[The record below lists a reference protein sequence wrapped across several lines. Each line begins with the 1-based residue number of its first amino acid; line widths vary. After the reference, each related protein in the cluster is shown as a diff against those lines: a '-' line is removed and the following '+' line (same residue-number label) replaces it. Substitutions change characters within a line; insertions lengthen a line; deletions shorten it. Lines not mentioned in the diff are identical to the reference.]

1 VKFASTLLILTLLA
15 PYPAVSRQHAANRAP
30 RTAAPRPVPRQEGPA
45 RPAPSLQ
52 AYKRDPGPYQVETS
66 LFDWTDASRGRLV
79 PVKIYS
85 PQGAGPFPVIVF
97 SHGLGGSRDGYEY
110 LGRHWASHGYVSVH
124 VQHPGSDSSVWQGT
138 LHPLKSMRAAASDP
152 ANSIA
157 RPLDVRFTIDRLE
170 TLNREASPYKGRL
183 DMADLGVAGHSF
195 GAYTALAVAGQ
206 TFARGNREMSLA
218 DPRVKAA
225 LAMSAPAPARKWQAE
240 RTYSRI
246 KIPVF
251 HMTGTRDDS
260 PIGDTRA
267 AERRIPFDRIAGPDQ
282 YLLVLNG
289 GDHMVFS
296 GSPRPALA
304 SDKDP
309 VFLDL
314 ILMGSTAFWDVYLRG
329 DAAARTWLA
338 NGGFQKALGSDGK
351 LEKKLK

>member
-1 VKFASTLLILTLLA
+1 MKLVSALLTLTLLA
-15 PYPAVSRQHAANRAP
+15 PYPAVSRQHAANRP
-30 RTAAPRPVPRQEGPA
+30 PAAASRPAPRQEGPA
-45 RPAPSLQ
+45 RPAP
-52 AYKRDPGPYQVETS
+52 AAPGYKRAPGAHQVETS
-66 LFDWTDASRGRLV
+66 LFEWTDTARGRTV

-110 LGRHWASHGYVSVH
+110 LGRHWASHGYVVVH

-138 LHPLKSMRAAASDP
+138 LHPLKSMRAASSDP

-170 TLNREASPYKGRL
+170 ALNREASPYKGRL
-183 DMADLGVAGHSF
+183 DLEDLGVAGHSF

-206 TFARGNREMSLA
+206 MFVRGNREMSLA
-218 DPRVKAA
+218 DPRVKAV
-225 LAMSAPAPARKWQAE
+225 LAMSAPAPARKWQADKS
-240 RTYSRI
+240 YSRI
-246 KIPVF
+246 KVPVL

-267 AERRIPFDRIAGPDQ
+267 SERRIPFDRISAVDQ

-296 GSPRPALA
+296 GARRPTAS

-314 ILMGSTAFWDVYLRG
+314 ILMSSTAFWDVYLRG
-329 DAAARTWLA
+329 DTAARAWLA
-338 NGGFQKALGSDGK
+338 NGGFEKALGAEGK

>member
-1 VKFASTLLILTLLA
+1 MKSTASLALLLLALLA
-15 PYPAVSRQHAANRAP
+15 PLPAVSRQPAANR
-30 RTAAPRPVPRQEGPA
+30 TAPRQEGPA
-45 RPAPSLQ
+45 RPVPAVPP
-52 AYKRDPGPYQVETS
+52 YKREPGPHRVETS
-66 LFDWTDASRGRLV
+66 LFEWTDAARERTV
-79 PVKIYS
+79 PVKIYF

-124 VQHPGSDSSVWQGT
+124 VQHAGSDSSVWQGT

-157 RPLDVRFTIDRLE
+157 RPLDVRFVIDRLE
-170 TLNREASPYKGRL
+170 ALNRETSPYKGRL
-183 DMADLGVAGHSF
+183 DLEDLGVAGHSF

-225 LAMSAPAPARKWQAE
+225 LAMSAPAVARKRQAE
-240 RTYSRI
+240 RAYSRI

-267 AERRIPFDRIAGPDQ
+267 AERRIPFDRISGADQ

-296 GSPRPALA
+296 GSRRPTAA
-304 SDKDP
+304 GDKDP
-309 VFLDL
+309 LFHDI
-314 ILMGSTAFWDVYLRG
+314 ILMSSTAFWDVYLRG
-329 DAAARTWLA
+329 DTAARTWLA
-338 NGGFQKALGSDGK
+338 DGGFLKILGVQGK
-351 LEKKLK
+351 FEKKLE